1 VSRLYQHAISLRIDF
16 ELHGLKAKV
25 VLDTISLCLNN
36 KTEYT
41 AEVVKDALK
50 IMLAEAVPPY
60 AMMRTAIL
68 SGQSFGEVKK
78 FVLSDVIPS
87 LVRRSIWVDSP
98 KLWDGVCVATKNFA
112 VGGVN
117 AEATIRALLGIPA
130 AQLRALLRVA
140 PNVKAVMAKVLKALA
155 PEERDEVVS
164 GRRVG
169 VTATAMETGEAT
181 SNTTTAADIAKSEA
195 DKLRLVKDI
204 MATPSV

>member
-1 VSRLYQHAISLRIDF
+1 M
-16 ELHGLKAKV
+16 KAKV

-36 KTEYT
+36 KAEYT

-50 IMLAEAVPPY
+50 TMLAEAVPPY

-87 LVRRSIWVDSP
+87 LVRRSIWVESP

-117 AEATIRALLGIPA
+117 AEATLRALLGIPA

-169 VTATAMETGEAT
+169 VSAVGAGGAMMETGEAT
-181 SNTTTAADIAKSEA
+181 STTTAGAADVAKSEA

-204 MATPSV
+204 MATPIV

>member
-1 VSRLYQHAISLRIDF
+1 M
-16 ELHGLKAKV
+16 KAKV

-36 KTEYT
+36 KAEYT

-50 IMLAEAVPPY
+50 TMLAEAVPPY

-87 LVRRSIWVDSP
+87 LVRRSIWVESP

-117 AEATIRALLGIPA
+117 AEATLRALLGIPA

-169 VTATAMETGEAT
+169 VSAVGAAAAMMEIGEAT
-181 SNTTTAADIAKSEA
+181 STSTAGAADVAKSEA

-204 MATPSV
+204 MATPIV